1 MFNKIQ
7 NPETGNWV
15 NVNGP
20 VGRRVLQNYSRQF
33 GGMAG
38 MANDE
43 LQNMSSDDIKLNLEK
58 ARKQLTIETKEATAA
73 AMKAKTEAK
82 DVNAVTIKITQLEKA
97 LEAAQKREAKIKAEA
112 EAKKKAAAEAEAKKK
127 AAAEAK
133 IKALNRFNSLH
144 EQVRKCY
151 DNSGTME
158 AKRRINASL
167 EIFVNNH
174 TGCKKKTN
182 ISPPKPY

>member
-112 EAKKKAAAEAEAKKK
+112 EAKKKAAAEA
-127 AAAEAK
+127 K

>member
-33 GGMAG
+33 GGMAA

-43 LQNMSSDDIKLNLEK
+43 LQKMSSGDIKLKLENAK
-58 ARKQLTIETKEATAA
+58 KQLTIETQEATAA
-73 AMKAKTEAK
+73 AVKAKTEEK
-82 DVNAVTIKITQLEKA
+82 DVNAVTIEIKELQKA
-97 LEAAQKREAKIKAEA
+97 LEAAQKREAKIK
-112 EAKKKAAAEAEAKKK
+112 AEAEAKKK

-151 DNSGTME
+151 DNSVTME